1 MLYSLQVSSPRMA
14 IWERPTEKEM
24 DKKEMER
31 KTLVKSHCEFSQPP
45 Q

>member
-1 MLYSLQVSSPRMA
+1 MA